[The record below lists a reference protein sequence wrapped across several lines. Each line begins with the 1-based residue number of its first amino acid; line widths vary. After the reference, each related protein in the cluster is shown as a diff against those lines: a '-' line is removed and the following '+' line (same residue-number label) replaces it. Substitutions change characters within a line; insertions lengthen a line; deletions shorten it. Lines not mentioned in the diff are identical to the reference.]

1 MGLGMAFYIS
11 LALAVAS
18 ECGDNDGTLVGA
30 YSVGISISSIRQ
42 YESRI
47 NVEIDD
53 TIVMKSKVFEMFL
66 NQEVARH
73 DRLFRDR

>member
-30 YSVGISISSIRQ
+30 YSVGISISSITQ
-42 YESRI
+42 YEA
-47 NVEIDD
+47 
-53 TIVMKSKVFEMFL
+53 FEMFL
-66 NQEVARH
+66 NQGVVRH
-73 DRLFRDR
+73 RLFHRGDR